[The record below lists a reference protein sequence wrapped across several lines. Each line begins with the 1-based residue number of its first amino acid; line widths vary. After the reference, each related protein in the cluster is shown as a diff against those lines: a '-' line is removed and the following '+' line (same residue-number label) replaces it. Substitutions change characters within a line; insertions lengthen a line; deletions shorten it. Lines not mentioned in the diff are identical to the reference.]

1 MSGICGI
8 CEPGAEL
15 RRSSLDAMFAG
26 LALEGERPAQAL
38 AGGAMALGVSPRW
51 SFQQVAAVPGVRIA
65 ADADLTNFSDLKRVI
80 SQKGHDVSRMT
91 MAEVLAWMYVVKG
104 ESFLEALS
112 GEFALALWDER
123 EQRLLLAIDRMGV
136 KTLYW
141 RQDGPRLLFAS
152 RIGAVRDAQEQS
164 AEINAQAV
172 MQFILAAAI
181 PAPLSIYRGI
191 ERLRPGHALIFD
203 RGGVRQQ
210 AYWDLEYV
218 ESDDHDERRWAR
230 DVQQGLREAVH
241 RYAADEN
248 LERTGAYLSGG
259 TDSSSVVAFLNE
271 RRSPVNTFSIYFSE
285 VAWNEIGYARATAG
299 KFQARHTEACLGV
312 EHAAEAIPKIAEH
325 YDEPF
330 ANSSSIG
337 AYWCARVAREKG
349 VETLFAGDGGDELF
363 AGNERYATDKRFQ
376 VYHRLPRW
384 LRRGLIEP
392 MVGLLPANGGP
403 LSLPR
408 KYVRR
413 ANIPNPRRGFSYSVF
428 LSSPAQEIFDPGLL
442 SEAPPERWLEIYESH
457 FRNARATTELNRHL
471 YMDVKVTIGDNDLRK
486 VVGTAELAGVRA
498 RFPLLDHRLAELS
511 GRIPTPLKLKG
522 RRLRYIFKK
531 AMEGILPE
539 VVLRKPKHGFGVP
552 VSLWLLRDP
561 KLNSMM
567 QEILR
572 DRRSRQ
578 RGYFQPK
585 FFDKLMNLHQSDY
598 AKYYGEYLW
607 SLVVLELWHRNHYDC
622 TREHVS
628 AD

>member
-8 CEPGAEL
+8 CETGAEL
-15 RRSSLDAMFAG
+15 KRSSLDAMFAG

-38 AGGAMALGVSPRW
+38 AGGPVALGISPRW
-51 SFQQVAAVPGVRIA
+51 AFQQVAAVPGVYIA
-65 ADADLTNFSDLKRVI
+65 VDADLTNFADLKRVV

-91 MAEVLAWMYVVKG
+91 IAEVLAWLYILKG
-104 ESFLEALS
+104 ESFLDALS

-123 EQRLLLAIDRMGV
+123 EQRLLLAIDRMAV

-152 RIGAVRDAQEQS
+152 RVGAVRDAQEQP
-164 AEINAQAV
+164 AEINPQAV

-181 PAPLSIYRGI
+181 PAPLSVYRGI
-191 ERLRPGHALIFD
+191 ERLRPGHLLVFD
-203 RGGVRQQ
+203 RGAVRQR
-210 AYWDLEYV
+210 AYWDIEYV

-241 RYAADEN
+241 RYAADESP
-248 LERTGAYLSGG
+248 ERTGAYLSGG

-271 RRSPVNTFSIYFSE
+271 RLSPVNTFSIYFAE
-285 VAWNEIGYARATAG
+285 AAWNEIGYARATTER
-299 KFQARHTEACLGV
+299 FQTRHNEACLGV
-312 EHAAEAIPKIAEH
+312 QHAAEAIPKIAEY

-337 AYWCARVAREKG
+337 AYWCARLAREKG
-349 VETLFAGDGGDELF
+349 VDTLFAGDGGDELF
-363 AGNERYATDKRFQ
+363 AGNQRYATDKRFQ
-376 VYHRLPRW
+376 IYQQVPGW
-384 LRRGLIEP
+384 LRRGVIEP
-392 MVGLLPANGGP
+392 LVGLLPEGDGP

-428 LSSPAQEIFDPGLL
+428 FSNPVQGIIDPGLL
-442 SEAPPERWLEIYESH
+442 SEVPPERWLEIYESH
-457 FRNARATTELNRHL
+457 FRNARATSELNRHL

-498 RFPLLDHRLAELS
+498 RFPLLDHHLAELS
-511 GRIPTPLKLKG
+511 SRIPTSLKLKG
-522 RRLRYIFKK
+522 TRLRYIFKK

-539 VVLRKPKHGFGVP
+539 VVLHKPKHGFGVP

-561 KLNSMM
+561 KLNAMTRELLS
-567 QEILR
+567 

-578 RGYFQPK
+578 RGYLQPK
-585 FFDKLMNLHQSDY
+585 FYDKLLELHRTDH
-598 AKYYGEYLW
+598 AKFYGEFVW
-607 SLVVLELWHRNHYDC
+607 SPVILELWHRNHYDHI
-622 TREHVS
+622 RERVS
-628 AD
+628 AT

>member
-8 CEPGAEL
+8 CEPGSEL
-15 RRSSLDAMFAG
+15 RPSSLDAMFAG
-26 LALEGERPAQAL
+26 LTLEGERPPQAQAD
-38 AGGAMALGVSPRW
+38 GPVALGVAPRW
-51 SFQQVAAVPGVRIA
+51 SFQQVGAVPGVRIA
-65 ADADLTNFSDLKRVI
+65 ADADLTNFADLKRAI
-80 SQKGHDVSRMT
+80 AQKGHDVSRMSL
-91 MAEVLAWMYVVKG
+91 AEVLAWSYIVKG
-104 ESFLEALS
+104 ADFLEGLD
-112 GEFALALWDER
+112 GEFAVALWDER
-123 EQRLLLAIDRMGV
+123 EQRLLLAVDRVGV

-141 RQDGPRLLFAS
+141 RQDGPRLLFAA
-152 RIGAVRDAQEQS
+152 RIGAVRDAQEEP
-164 AEINAQAV
+164 AEINPRAV
-172 MQFILAAAI
+172 MQFILGAAI

-191 ERLRPGHALIFD
+191 ERMRPGHVLTYD
-203 RGGVRQQ
+203 RGGVRQR

-218 ESDDHDERRWAR
+218 ESRDDDERRWAR
-230 DVQQGLREAVH
+230 DLQQGLRDAVH
-241 RYAADEN
+241 RYAANER

-271 RRSPVNTFSIYFSE
+271 RGSPVNTFSIYFSE
-285 VAWNEIGYARATAG
+285 AAWNEIGYARATAE
-299 KFQARHTEACLGV
+299 KFQTRHTEVCLGV
-312 EHAAEAIPKIAEH
+312 EHAAEAIPRIAEY

-330 ANSSSIG
+330 ANSSAIG
-337 AYWCARVAREKG
+337 AYWCARAAREKG

-376 VYHRLPRW
+376 AYHHLPRW

-392 MVGLLPANGGP
+392 LVGWLPMNDGP

-428 LSSPAQEIFDPGLL
+428 LNTPAQEIFDAGLL
-442 SEAPPERWLEIYESH
+442 QEAPPDRWLEIHESH
-457 FRNARATTELNRHL
+457 FRHARAASELNRHL
-471 YMDVKVTIGDNDLRK
+471 YMDLKVTIGDNDLRK

-498 RFPLLDHRLAELS
+498 RFPLLDRRLAELS
-511 GRIPTPLKLKG
+511 GRIPTRLKLKG

-531 AMEGILPE
+531 AMEGVLPE
-539 VVLRKPKHGFGVP
+539 AVLHKPKHGFGVP

-567 QEILR
+567 QELLQ

-578 RGYFQPK
+578 RGYFQPS
-585 FFDKLMNLHQSDY
+585 FFDRLINLHQSDHV
-598 AKYYGEYLW
+598 KYYGEYLW
-607 SLVVLELWHRNHYDC
+607 SLVILELWHRNHYDR
-622 TREHVS
+622 TRERVS